1 MQAVMDVS
9 SRIVLLEDKVALLGA
24 FSKPPDRMSG
34 VSWRIVRK
42 KLARFSAPDD
52 MPFEQS
58 LELGLVLSFIDG

>member
-9 SRIVLLEDKVALLGA
+9 SRIVLLEDKVALLEA

-42 KLARFSAPDD
+42 K
-52 MPFEQS
+52 
-58 LELGLVLSFIDG
+58 

>member
-42 KLARFSAPDD
+42 KGSRFPAL
-52 MPFEQS
+52 FERS
-58 LELGLVLSFIDG
+58 LELGLVLSFIDA